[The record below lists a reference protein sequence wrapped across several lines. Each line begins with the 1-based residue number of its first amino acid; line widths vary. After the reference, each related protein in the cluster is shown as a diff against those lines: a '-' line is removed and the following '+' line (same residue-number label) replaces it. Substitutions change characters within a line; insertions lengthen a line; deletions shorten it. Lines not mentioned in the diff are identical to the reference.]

1 MPPPLRWLRRQDTN
15 SGWAVGA
22 EISVSDRRVHH
33 CDSLSQRE
41 SSTSSPLIAQLT
53 CYVETD
59 LFARW
64 STYSS
69 RPPRSRPRP
78 AVSIAAVMRSSL
90 ARKSRAAAVCYRQ
103 APARKIRRWSLR
115 SRESA
120 DHVGEQFA
128 VDLLGRG
135 VHGARSIVVADA
147 AARILRRCF
156 WSRAARLDRTFL
168 AQGFVAT
175 LYDFGQ
181 SCDLQRYWWARRGSN
196 PRPLVCKTRAL
207 PLSYTPVRGKATRR
221 RRVTR
226 NPFNRS
232 AGPPAPR
239 STRLDH
245 AVPQATS
252 SRRTE

>member
-1 MPPPLRWLRRQDTN
+1 MRFAVSAGEFDELASDRPADVLRRDRSIRTMEYLQFEAAEVAATAGGIDRR
-15 SGWAVGA
+15 GDAFVAGA
-22 EISVSDRRVHH
+22 EVACGGGV
-33 CDSLSQRE
+33 L
-41 SSTSSPLIAQLT
+41 PL
-53 CYVETD
+53 
-59 LFARW
+59 
-64 STYSS
+64 
-69 RPPRSRPRP
+69 
-78 AVSIAAVMRSSL
+78 
-90 ARKSRAAAVCYRQ
+90 
-103 APARKIRRWSLR
+103 APAREIRRWSSR
-115 SRESA
+115 SWESA

-252 SRRTE
+252 SRRTG